1 MRPNNKLFYLALT
14 FIFLL
19 AFFLYLKY
27 SVSSQQKKSK
37 NYIVKPS
44 PIQGVGIY
52 TMKNVK
58 KNQVLFKAVND
69 NRSITKRGAFINH
82 CSSRAN
88 TQLVEKNNGWYLVA
102 LKAIKADTELLA
114 DYNHTPN
121 FINKPKADWTC

>member
-1 MRPNNKLFYLALT
+1 MRVNNKVLFLAIV
-14 FIFLL
+14 FVVLL
-19 AFFLYLKY
+19 SFFVYQKY
-27 SVSSQQKKSK
+27 AVSSQQKNKS
-37 NYIVKPS
+37 YIVKPS

-69 NRSITKRGAFINH
+69 NRSITKRGSFINH

-88 TQLVEKNNGWYLVA
+88 TKLVEKNNGWYIVA
-102 LKAIKADTELLA
+102 LTAIKADTELLC